1 MRKFLLILFLFAL
14 CSCDVQEAKEAGKLT
29 KKGKEEVQEKIG
41 PLKNYFKDLWE
52 NFSEGYN
59 ESDKDKE
66 Q

>member
-1 MRKFLLILFLFAL
+1 MKKLLIFLFLFAF
-14 CSCDVQEAKEAGKLT
+14 CSCDAEEAKEAGKLT
-29 KKGKEEVQEKIG
+29 KKGREEVQEKIV

-59 ESDKDKE
+59 EYDQDKE